1 MAGDF
6 VGVEIATIVVTASIV
21 LAGILI
27 GVGRA
32 FSYKRIESFGIEEF
46 FQSLVNAAIVG
57 AFAAIT
63 ELIDSV
69 SSGIAEGV
77 CGTGET
83 VIEQLTC
90 IFESTGAS
98 IFSLIQELIK
108 LMNTVG
114 YYQTISL
121 DFDILSIQPFANLSA
136 VSIILSVQTLVLQ
149 LIMVLINLNIE
160 ILNFIGQNAL
170 LLILPIGLVFRTFF
184 ATRRVGAFLIGL
196 AIGMYLL
203 YPAFIMIFPSPE
215 ADIANATANITAMND
230 NIFYSAVPVIDLTD
244 NAALATKLDVM
255 SGRCFDSNST
265 ECLNA
270 TAGYTRED
278 VDFVGD
284 LTVAIQISSVSTSKA
299 LMYLVVAPLLSLI
312 ITVIFVKELTKILG
326 GEIGFGFAKM
336 V

>member
-1 MAGDF
+1 MADDF

-21 LAGILI
+21 LAGIFI

-32 FSYKRIESFGIEEF
+32 FSYKRIESFGLEEF
-46 FQSLVNAAIVG
+46 FQSLINAAIVG

-69 SSGIAEGV
+69 SGGVIEGV

-90 IFESTGAS
+90 VFESTGTA
-98 IFSLIQELIK
+98 IFDLLQELIK
-108 LMNTVG
+108 LMSTVG

-121 DFDILSIQPFANLSA
+121 DFDVLSIQPFTNLSA
-136 VSIILSVQTLVLQ
+136 VSLIFSIQTLTLQ

-170 LLILPIGLVFRTFF
+170 LLIFPIGLVFRTFF

-203 YPAFIMIFPSPE
+203 YPSFIMIFPSPE
-215 ADIANATANITAMND
+215 ADIANATANITAIND

-244 NAALATKLDVM
+244 NSALATKLDLM
-255 SGRCFDSNST
+255 SGRCFDSNSS
-265 ECLNA
+265 ECMNA
-270 TAGYTRED
+270 TANYTRED

-284 LTVAIQISSVSTSKA
+284 LTMGIQISSAATSKA
-299 LMYLVVAPLLSLI
+299 LMYLVIAPLLSLI
-312 ITVIFVKELTKILG
+312 ITVIFVRELTKILG
-326 GEIGFGFAKM
+326 GEIGIGFAR
-336 V
+336 VV

>member
-1 MAGDF
+1 MADDF

-32 FSYKRIESFGIEEF
+32 FSYKKIESFGVEEF
-46 FQSLVNAAIVG
+46 FQSLINGAIVG

-69 SSGIAEGV
+69 SSGVVEGV

-90 IFESTGAS
+90 VFESTGAS
-98 IFSLIQELIK
+98 IFSLLQELIK

-114 YYQTISL
+114 YYQTLSL
-121 DFDILSIQPFANLSA
+121 DFSILSIQPFANLSS
-136 VSIILSVQTLVLQ
+136 VSIILSVQTVILQ
-149 LIMVLINLNIE
+149 LIMVLINLNTE

-170 LLILPIGLVFRTFF
+170 LLIFPIGLVFRTFF
-184 ATRRVGAFLIGL
+184 ATRKVGAFLIGL
-196 AIGMYLL
+196 SIGMYIL
-203 YPAFIMIFPSPE
+203 YPSFIMIFPSPE
-215 ADIANATANITAMND
+215 AEIANATMNITAIND
-230 NIFYSAVPVIDLTD
+230 NVFYSAVPVIDLTD

-270 TAGYTRED
+270 TAGYAREE

-284 LTVAIQISSVSTSKA
+284 LTVAIQISSIATAKA
-299 LMYLVVAPLLSLI
+299 LMFLVVAPLLSLI
-312 ITVIFVKELTKILG
+312 ITVIFIKELTKILG
-326 GEIGFGFAKM
+326 GEIGIGFVKM

>member
-1 MAGDF
+1 MAEDF
-6 VGVEIATIVVTASIV
+6 VGIEIATIVVTASVV
-21 LAGILI
+21 LAGIFI

-32 FSYKRIESFGIEEF
+32 FSYKRIESFGVEEF
-46 FQSLVNAAIVG
+46 FQSLINAAIVG

-69 SSGIAEGV
+69 SAGVVEGV

-90 IFESTGAS
+90 IFESTGAA
-98 IFSLIQELIK
+98 IFNLLQELIK
-108 LMNTVG
+108 LMTTVG

-136 VSIILSVQTLVLQ
+136 VSVILSTQTLILQ
-149 LIMVLINLNIE
+149 LIMVLINLNTE

-170 LLILPIGLVFRTFF
+170 LLIFPIGLVFRTFF

-203 YPAFIMIFPSPE
+203 YPSFIMIFPSPE

-230 NIFYSAVPVIDLTD
+230 NVFYSAVPVIDLTD
-244 NAALATKLDVM
+244 NAALATKLDIM
-255 SGRCFDSNST
+255 SGRCFDSNSS

-270 TAGYTRED
+270 TANYTRED

-284 LTVAIQISSVSTSKA
+284 LTVAVQVSSRATAKA

-312 ITVIFVKELTKILG
+312 ITIIFVNELTKIMG
-326 GEIGFGFAKM
+326 GEIGIGFMKM